1 MSSHPVSNARP
12 EFSLP
17 LTVAD
22 VPQNGTHIPFEAN
35 EAERAGLARRFD
47 LLELS
52 SFSGKVAIKP
62 WRRHGL
68 SLEGR
73 FTADVVQTCV
83 TTLEPVASRLTH
95 DFTLHYLPAEMIER
109 DAAAAAASEIVVDVQ
124 SEDPP
129 EPIEN
134 GQVDVGEAMS
144 EQLAITIDPY
154 PKKPGATFDA
164 IVDAAAE
171 EGGKPANPF
180 AALEKLKK
188 KD

>member
-1 MSSHPVSNARP
+1 MSSHPISNIRP
-12 EFSLP
+12 EFSIP
-17 LTVAD
+17 LAVAD

-35 EAERAGLARRFD
+35 EEERAGLAKRFD

-52 SFSGKVAIKP
+52 SFKGKVAIKP

-68 SLEGR
+68 SLEGH
-73 FTADVVQTCV
+73 FTAEVIQACV
-83 TTLEPVASRLTH
+83 TTLEPITSRLSQ
-95 DFTLHYLPAEMIER
+95 DFTLHFLPAEMINH
-109 DAAAAAASEIVVDVQ
+109 DAAAAAASEIIVDVQ

-134 GQVDVGEAMS
+134 GQIDVGEAVS
-144 EQLAITIDPY
+144 EQLAVTIDPY
-154 PKKPGATFDA
+154 PKKPGATFDGV
-164 IVDAAAE
+164 VDAAPE

>member
-12 EFSLP
+12 EFSIP
-17 LTVAD
+17 LAAAD
-22 VPQNGTHIPFEAN
+22 VPQNGTHILFEAN
-35 EAERAGLARRFD
+35 DAERAALAKRFD

-52 SFSGKVAIKP
+52 SFKGKVAIKP

-73 FTADVVQTCV
+73 FTAEVVQACV
-83 TTLEPVASRLTH
+83 ATLEPITSQLSQN
-95 DFTLHYLPAEMIER
+95 FTLHFLPADMIDH
-109 DAAAAAASEIVVDVQ
+109 DAAAAAASEIIVDVQ

-144 EQLAITIDPY
+144 EQLAVSIDPY
-154 PKKPGATFDA
+154 PKKPGATFET
-164 IVDAAAE
+164 IVDATAE
-171 EGGKPANPF
+171 EGDKPANPF